1 MKKLYVTLLITLF
14 GMTITLCGL
23 SCSKPT
29 VSEGKT
35 VKVHYTLTV
44 DGQVVDSS
52 NGREPLQ
59 FKVGDHKV
67 IPGFE
72 KAVTGM
78 KAGEK
83 KSFQLNPEEAYGP
96 ENPKAF
102 QDVPK
107 KQLPPNITP
116 KKGMTLSTTSKDG
129 RRINVMIHEVKK
141 DVVVINF
148 NHPLAGKT
156 LHFEIEV
163 MEIQ

>member
-1 MKKLYVTLLITLF
+1 MKKWYVRLFIIFLGITTALSS
-14 GMTITLCGL
+14 L

-52 NGREPLQ
+52 KGSEPLQ
-59 FKVGDHKV
+59 FKAGEHKV

-72 KAVTGM
+72 KAVMGM
-78 KAGEK
+78 QVGEK
-83 KSFQLNPEEAYGP
+83 KSFQVSPEEAYGP
-96 ENPKAF
+96 ENPNAF
-102 QDVPK
+102 QNVPK

-116 KKGMTLSTTSKDG
+116 EKGMTLSTQSKDG
-129 RRINVMIHEVKK
+129 KRINVRIHEVKK
-141 DVVVINF
+141 DVVVMNF

-156 LHFEIEV
+156 LDFDIEV